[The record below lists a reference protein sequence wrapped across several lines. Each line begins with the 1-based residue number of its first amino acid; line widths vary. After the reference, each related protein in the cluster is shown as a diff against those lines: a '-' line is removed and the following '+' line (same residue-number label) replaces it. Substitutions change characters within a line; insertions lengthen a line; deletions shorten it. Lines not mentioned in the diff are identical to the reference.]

1 MQDYSILLGALENVL
16 GKSHKRARD
25 NHAFHCPFCSHKK
38 MKLEIKLGTTE
49 DGKNP
54 WECWVCRT
62 RGRTIKSLLYQLK
75 LPKEQ
80 AVEVLKYVHKGTD
93 SYYRVE
99 ESVTLPEEFR
109 SINDLSPTSIM
120 GKKLR
125 NYLNKR
131 GISDLDIL
139 RYNIGFCDKGEYA
152 GRIVVPSYDEDNN
165 LNFFVARTYEDD
177 WMKYKNPEASKDIVA
192 FENQVN
198 WNKPIILVE
207 GVFDAMAVR
216 RNAVPILGKSLP
228 QALLKKIVSAGS
240 EDIYIALDGDAKK
253 QALSYSEQLLDMGK
267 NVYLVELKD
276 KDPSEMGFTGFT
288 NLIQQAQRLDLSL
301 LLKHK
306 MSL

>member
-1 MQDYSILLGALENVL
+1 MQDYLILLGALENVL
-16 GKSHKRARD
+16 GKSQKRARD
-25 NHAFHCPFCSHKK
+25 NYAFHCPFCNHKK
-38 MKLEIKLGTTE
+38 MKLEVKLGTDSE
-49 DGKNP
+49 GKNP

-80 AVEVLKYVHKGTD
+80 AHEVLKFVHKGDTTF
-93 SYYRVE
+93 YTQNT
-99 ESVTLPEEFR
+99 SVALPEEFR

-120 GKKLR
+120 GQKLR
-125 NYLNKR
+125 RYLNKR

-152 GRIVVPSYDEDNN
+152 GRIVIPSYDENNN
-165 LNFFVARTYEDD
+165 LNFFVARTYEDN
-177 WMKYKNPEASKDIVA
+177 WMKYKNPEASKDIIA
-192 FENQVN
+192 FENQIN
-198 WNKPIILVE
+198 WSKPIVLVE

-216 RNAVPILGKSLP
+216 RNAIPILGKSLP

-276 KDPSEMGFTGFT
+276 KDPSDLGFTGFT

-301 LLKHK
+301 LLKYK

>member
-1 MQDYSILLGALENVL
+1 MQNYSILLGALENAL
-16 GKSHKRARD
+16 GKSQKRARD
-25 NHAFHCPFCSHKK
+25 NHAFYCPFCKHKK
-38 MKLEIKLGTTE
+38 MKLEIKLGTDSE
-49 DGKNP
+49 GKNP

-75 LPKEQ
+75 YSKEQ
-80 AVEVLKYVHKGTD
+80 AQEILKYVHKGDT
-93 SYYRVE
+93 SFYTQE
-99 ESVTLPEEFR
+99 TSVSLPKEFR

-120 GKKLR
+120 GRKLR
-125 NYLNKR
+125 NYLHKR

-139 RYNIGFCDKGEYA
+139 RYNIGFCDKGEYT
-152 GRIVVPSYDEDNN
+152 GRIVIPSYDENNN
-165 LNFFVARTYEDD
+165 LNFFVARTYEDS
-177 WMKYKNPEASKDIVA
+177 WIKYKNPEASKDIVA
-192 FENQVN
+192 FENQIN
-198 WNKPIILVE
+198 WNQPVILVE

-216 RNAVPILGKSLP
+216 RNAIPILGKSLP
-228 QALLKKIVSAGS
+228 KALLKKIVSAGS

-288 NLIQQAQRLDLSL
+288 NLIQKAQRLDLSL
-301 LLKHK
+301 LLKYK

>member
-1 MQDYSILLGALENVL
+1 
-16 GKSHKRARD
+16 
-25 NHAFHCPFCSHKK
+25 
-38 MKLEIKLGTTE
+38 
-49 DGKNP
+49 
-54 WECWVCRT
+54 
-62 RGRTIKSLLYQLK
+62 
-75 LPKEQ
+75 
-80 AVEVLKYVHKGTD
+80 
-93 SYYRVE
+93 
-99 ESVTLPEEFR
+99 VTLPEEFR

-198 WNKPIILVE
+198 WNTPIILVE

-216 RNAVPILGKSLP
+216 RNAVPILGKSLS

-253 QALSYSEQLLDMGK
+253 QALSYSEQLLNMGK

-288 NLIQQAQRLDLSL
+288 NLIQKAQRLDLSL
-301 LLKHK
+301 LLQHK

>member
-1 MQDYSILLGALENVL
+1 MQDYLILLGALENVL
-16 GKSHKRARD
+16 GKSQKRARD
-25 NHAFHCPFCSHKK
+25 NYAFHCPFCNHKK
-38 MKLEIKLGTTE
+38 MKLEVKLGTDSE
-49 DGKNP
+49 GKNP

-80 AVEVLKYVHKGTD
+80 AHEVLKFVHKGDTTF
-93 SYYRVE
+93 YTQNT
-99 ESVTLPEEFR
+99 SVALPEEFR
-109 SINDLSPTSIM
+109 SINDLSPTSVM
-120 GKKLR
+120 GQKLR
-125 NYLNKR
+125 RYLSKR
-131 GISDLDIL
+131 GISELDIL

-152 GRIVVPSYDEDNN
+152 GRIVIPSYDENNN
-165 LNFFVARTYEDD
+165 LNFFVARTYEDN
-177 WMKYKNPEASKDIVA
+177 WMKYKNPEASKDIIA
-192 FENQVN
+192 FENQIN
-198 WNKPIILVE
+198 WSKPIVLVE

-216 RNAVPILGKSLP
+216 RNAIPILGKSLP

-276 KDPSEMGFTGFT
+276 KDPSDLGFTGFT

-301 LLKHK
+301 LLKYK

>member
-1 MQDYSILLGALENVL
+1 MQDYLILLGALENVL
-16 GKSHKRARD
+16 GKSQKRARD
-25 NHAFHCPFCSHKK
+25 NYAFQCPFCKHKK
-38 MKLEIKLGTTE
+38 MKLEVKLGTDSE
-49 DGKNP
+49 GKNP

-80 AVEVLKYVHKGTD
+80 AHEVLKFVHKGDTTF
-93 SYYRVE
+93 YTQNT
-99 ESVTLPEEFR
+99 SVALPEEFR

-120 GKKLR
+120 GQKLR
-125 NYLNKR
+125 RYLNKR

-152 GRIVVPSYDEDNN
+152 GRIVIPSYDENNN
-165 LNFFVARTYEDD
+165 LNFFVARTYEDN
-177 WMKYKNPEASKDIVA
+177 WMKYKNPEASKDIIA
-192 FENQVN
+192 FENQIN
-198 WNKPIILVE
+198 WSKPIVLVE

-216 RNAVPILGKSLP
+216 RNAIPILGKSLP

-276 KDPSEMGFTGFT
+276 KDPSDLGFAGFT

-301 LLKHK
+301 LLKYK

>member
-1 MQDYSILLGALENVL
+1 MQDYLILLGALENVL
-16 GKSHKRARD
+16 GKSQKRARD
-25 NHAFHCPFCSHKK
+25 NYAFHCPFCNHKK
-38 MKLEIKLGTTE
+38 MKLEIKLGTDSE
-49 DGKNP
+49 GKNP

-62 RGRTIKSLLYQLK
+62 RGRTVKSLLYQLK

-80 AVEVLKYVHKGTD
+80 AHEVLKFVHKGDTTF
-93 SYYRVE
+93 YTQNT
-99 ESVTLPEEFR
+99 SVALPEEFR

-120 GKKLR
+120 GQKLR
-125 NYLNKR
+125 RYLSNR

-152 GRIVVPSYDEDNN
+152 GRIVIPSYDENNN
-165 LNFFVARTYEDD
+165 LNFFVARTYEDN
-177 WMKYKNPEASKDIVA
+177 WMKYKNPEASKDIIA
-192 FENQVN
+192 FENQIN
-198 WNKPIILVE
+198 WSKPIVLVE

-216 RNAVPILGKSLP
+216 RNAIPILGKSLP

-253 QALSYSEQLLDMGK
+253 QALSYSEQLLNMGK

-288 NLIQQAQRLDLSL
+288 NLIQKAQRLDLSL
-301 LLKHK
+301 LLKYK

>member
-1 MQDYSILLGALENVL
+1 MENYAILLGALENVL
-16 GKSHKRARD
+16 GPGQKRARD
-25 NHAFHCPFCSHKK
+25 NYAFTCPFCNHRKP
-38 MKLEIKLGTTE
+38 KLEIKLGTTQ

-54 WECWVCRT
+54 WECWVCQT
-62 RGRTIKSLLYQLK
+62 RGRTVKSLLYQLK

-80 AVEVLKYVHKGTD
+80 AIEVLKYVHKGTET
-93 SYYRVE
+93 YFRTE
-99 ESVTLPEEFR
+99 EGVNLPEEFR
-109 SINDLSPTSIM
+109 SINDLSPTSAL
-120 GKKLR
+120 GQKLR
-125 NYLNKR
+125 KYLYKR

-139 RYNIGFCDKGEYA
+139 RYNIGFCNTGEYA
-152 GRIVVPSYDEDNN
+152 GRIVIPSYDENNN
-165 LNFFVARTYEDD
+165 LNFFVARTYEDN

-192 FENQVN
+192 FENQIN
-198 WNKPIILVE
+198 WNQPVILVE

-228 QALLKKIVSAGS
+228 KALLKKIVSAGS

-267 NVYLVELKD
+267 NVYLVELQD
-276 KDPSEMGFTGFT
+276 KDPSELGFTGFT

-301 LLKHK
+301 LLKYK

>member
-1 MQDYSILLGALENVL
+1 MQDYLILLGALENVL
-16 GKSHKRARD
+16 GKSQKRARD
-25 NHAFHCPFCSHKK
+25 NYAFHCPFCNHKK
-38 MKLEIKLGTTE
+38 MKLEVKLGTDSE
-49 DGKNP
+49 GKNP

-80 AVEVLKYVHKGTD
+80 AHEVLKFVHKGDTTF
-93 SYYRVE
+93 YTQNT
-99 ESVTLPEEFR
+99 SVALPEEFR

-120 GKKLR
+120 GQKLR
-125 NYLNKR
+125 RYLNKR

-152 GRIVVPSYDEDNN
+152 GRIVIPSYDENNN
-165 LNFFVARTYEDD
+165 LNFFVARTYEDN
-177 WMKYKNPEASKDIVA
+177 WMKYKNPEASKDIIA
-192 FENQVN
+192 FENQIN
-198 WNKPIILVE
+198 WSKPIVLVE

-216 RNAVPILGKSLP
+216 RNAIPILGKSLP

-276 KDPSEMGFTGFT
+276 KDPSDLGFAGFT

-301 LLKHK
+301 LLKYK

>member
-1 MQDYSILLGALENVL
+1 MQNYSILLGALENVL
-16 GKSHKRARD
+16 GKSQKRARD
-25 NHAFHCPFCSHKK
+25 NHAFYCPFCKHKK
-38 MKLEIKLGTTE
+38 MKLEIKLGTDSE
-49 DGKNP
+49 GKNP

-75 LPKEQ
+75 YSKEQ
-80 AVEVLKYVHKGTD
+80 AQEILKYVHKGDT
-93 SYYRVE
+93 SFYIQE
-99 ESVTLPEEFR
+99 TSVSLPKEFR

-120 GKKLR
+120 GRKLR
-125 NYLNKR
+125 NYLHKR

-139 RYNIGFCDKGEYA
+139 RYNIGFCDKGEYT
-152 GRIVVPSYDEDNN
+152 GRIVIPSYDENNN
-165 LNFFVARTYEDD
+165 LNFFVARTYEDS
-177 WMKYKNPEASKDIVA
+177 WIKYKNPEASKDIVA
-192 FENQVN
+192 FENQIN
-198 WNKPIILVE
+198 WNQPVVLVE

-216 RNAVPILGKSLP
+216 RNAIPILGKSLP

-288 NLIQQAQRLDLSL
+288 NLIQKAQRLDLSL
-301 LLKHK
+301 LLKYK

>member
-1 MQDYSILLGALENVL
+1 MQDYLILLGALENVL
-16 GKSHKRARD
+16 GKSQKRARD
-25 NHAFHCPFCSHKK
+25 NYAFHCPFCNHKK
-38 MKLEIKLGTTE
+38 MKLEVKLGTDSE
-49 DGKNP
+49 GKNP

-80 AVEVLKYVHKGTD
+80 AHEVLKFVHKGDTTF
-93 SYYRVE
+93 YTQNT
-99 ESVTLPEEFR
+99 SVALPEEFR

-120 GKKLR
+120 GQKLR
-125 NYLNKR
+125 RYLSKR
-131 GISDLDIL
+131 GISELDIL

-152 GRIVVPSYDEDNN
+152 GRIVIPSYDENNN
-165 LNFFVARTYEDD
+165 LNFFVARTYEDN
-177 WMKYKNPEASKDIVA
+177 WMKYKNPEASKDIIA
-192 FENQVN
+192 FENQIN
-198 WNKPIILVE
+198 WSKPIVLVE

-216 RNAVPILGKSLP
+216 RNAIPILGKSLP

-276 KDPSEMGFTGFT
+276 KDPSDLGFTGFT

-301 LLKHK
+301 LLKYK

>member
-1 MQDYSILLGALENVL
+1 MQDYLILLGALENVL
-16 GKSHKRARD
+16 GKSQKRARD
-25 NHAFHCPFCSHKK
+25 NYAFHCPFCNHKK
-38 MKLEIKLGTTE
+38 MKLEIKLGTDSE
-49 DGKNP
+49 GKNP

-62 RGRTIKSLLYQLK
+62 RGRTVKSLLYQLK

-80 AVEVLKYVHKGTD
+80 AHEVLKFVHKGDTTF
-93 SYYRVE
+93 YTQNT
-99 ESVTLPEEFR
+99 SVALPEEFR

-120 GKKLR
+120 GQKLR
-125 NYLNKR
+125 RYLSNR

-152 GRIVVPSYDEDNN
+152 GRIVIPSYDENNN
-165 LNFFVARTYEDD
+165 LNFFVARTYEDN
-177 WMKYKNPEASKDIVA
+177 WMKYKNPEASKDIIA
-192 FENQVN
+192 FENQIN
-198 WNKPIILVE
+198 WSKPIVLVE

-216 RNAVPILGKSLP
+216 RNAIPILGKSLP

-253 QALSYSEQLLDMGK
+253 QALSYSEQLLNMGK
-267 NVYLVELKD
+267 TVYLVELKD

-288 NLIQQAQRLDLSL
+288 NLIQKAQRLDLSL
-301 LLKHK
+301 LLKYK

>member
-1 MQDYSILLGALENVL
+1 MQDYLILLGALENVL
-16 GKSHKRARD
+16 GKSQKRARD
-25 NHAFHCPFCSHKK
+25 NYAFHCPFCNHKK
-38 MKLEIKLGTTE
+38 MKLEVKLGTDSE
-49 DGKNP
+49 GKNP

-80 AVEVLKYVHKGTD
+80 AHEVLKFVHKGDTTF
-93 SYYRVE
+93 YTQNT
-99 ESVTLPEEFR
+99 SVALPEEFR
-109 SINDLSPTSIM
+109 SINELSPTSIM
-120 GKKLR
+120 GQKLR
-125 NYLNKR
+125 RYLNKR

-152 GRIVVPSYDEDNN
+152 GRIVIPSYDENNN
-165 LNFFVARTYEDD
+165 LNFFVARTYEDN
-177 WMKYKNPEASKDIVA
+177 WMKYKNPEASKDIIA
-192 FENQVN
+192 FENQIN
-198 WNKPIILVE
+198 WSKPIVLVE

-216 RNAVPILGKSLP
+216 RNAIPILGKSLP

-276 KDPSEMGFTGFT
+276 KDPSDLGFTGFT

-301 LLKHK
+301 LLKYK

>member
-1 MQDYSILLGALENVL
+1 MQDYLILLGALENVL
-16 GKSHKRARD
+16 GKSQKRARD
-25 NHAFHCPFCSHKK
+25 NYAFHCPFCNHKK
-38 MKLEIKLGTTE
+38 MKLEVKLGTDSE
-49 DGKNP
+49 GKNP

-80 AVEVLKYVHKGTD
+80 AHEVLKFVHKGDTTF
-93 SYYRVE
+93 YTQNT
-99 ESVTLPEEFR
+99 SVTLPEEFR
-109 SINDLSPTSIM
+109 SINDLSPTSVM
-120 GKKLR
+120 GQKLR
-125 NYLNKR
+125 RYLSKR
-131 GISDLDIL
+131 GISELDIL

-152 GRIVVPSYDEDNN
+152 GRIVIPSYDENNN
-165 LNFFVARTYEDD
+165 LNFFVARTYEDN
-177 WMKYKNPEASKDIVA
+177 WMKYKNPEASKDIIA
-192 FENQVN
+192 FENQIN
-198 WNKPIILVE
+198 WSKPIVLVE

-216 RNAVPILGKSLP
+216 RNAIPILGKSLP

-276 KDPSEMGFTGFT
+276 KDPSDLGFTGFT

-301 LLKHK
+301 LLKYK

>member
-1 MQDYSILLGALENVL
+1 MQDYLILLGALENVL
-16 GKSHKRARD
+16 GKSQKRARD
-25 NHAFHCPFCSHKK
+25 NYAFQCPFCNHKK
-38 MKLEIKLGTTE
+38 MKLEVKLGTDSE
-49 DGKNP
+49 GKNP

-80 AVEVLKYVHKGTD
+80 AHEVLKFVHKGDTTF
-93 SYYRVE
+93 YTQNT
-99 ESVTLPEEFR
+99 SVALPEEFR
-109 SINDLSPTSIM
+109 SINDLSPTSVM
-120 GKKLR
+120 GQKLR
-125 NYLNKR
+125 RYLSKR
-131 GISDLDIL
+131 GISELDIL

-152 GRIVVPSYDEDNN
+152 GRIVIPSYDENNN
-165 LNFFVARTYEDD
+165 LNFFVARTYEDN
-177 WMKYKNPEASKDIVA
+177 WMKYKNPEASKDIIA
-192 FENQVN
+192 FENQIN
-198 WNKPIILVE
+198 WSKPIVLVE

-216 RNAVPILGKSLP
+216 RNAIPILGKSLP

-276 KDPSEMGFTGFT
+276 KDPSDLGFTGFT

-301 LLKHK
+301 LLKYK

>member
-1 MQDYSILLGALENVL
+1 
-16 GKSHKRARD
+16 
-25 NHAFHCPFCSHKK
+25 
-38 MKLEIKLGTTE
+38 
-49 DGKNP
+49 
-54 WECWVCRT
+54 
-62 RGRTIKSLLYQLK
+62 
-75 LPKEQ
+75 
-80 AVEVLKYVHKGTD
+80 
-93 SYYRVE
+93 
-99 ESVTLPEEFR
+99 
-109 SINDLSPTSIM
+109 M

-228 QALLKKIVSAGS
+228 KALLKKIVYAGS
-240 EDIYIALDGDAKK
+240 EDI
-253 QALSYSEQLLDMGK
+253 
-267 NVYLVELKD
+267 
-276 KDPSEMGFTGFT
+276 
-288 NLIQQAQRLDLSL
+288 
-301 LLKHK
+301 
-306 MSL
+306 